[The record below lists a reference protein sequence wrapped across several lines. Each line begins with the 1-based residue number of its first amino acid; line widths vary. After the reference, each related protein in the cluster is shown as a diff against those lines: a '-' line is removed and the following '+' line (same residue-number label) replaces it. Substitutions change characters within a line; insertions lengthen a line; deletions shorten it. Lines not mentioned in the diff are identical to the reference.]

1 MKIEKGQA
9 GYISAQK
16 RKLGLQTLLEFGLV
30 LLILIIGYVVTHT
43 KMNLF
48 TLVAVLGCL
57 PASKMLV
64 EFIAIF
70 PYKTID
76 GDTAAEISEKASLL
90 TTAYD
95 LVITSKEKIMP
106 VDAIV
111 ISNHTVF
118 GYTQNPKTDTE
129 EAAKHIK
136 KILAENHY
144 SKMTVKVF
152 SEYVPFLS
160 RVEGLNNII
169 EVNHAADKKLERAI
183 RQIILN
189 ISM

>member
-1 MKIEKGQA
+1 MKMKKGQA

-16 RKLGLQTLLEFGLV
+16 RKLGLQTLLEFGVVV
-30 LLILIIGYVVTHT
+30 LLLIIGYVITHT

-76 GDTAAEISEKASLL
+76 KAVAEEIEEKAPLL

-95 LVITSKEKIMP
+95 LVITSKDKIMP
-106 VDAIV
+106 VDAVV

-118 GYTQNPKTDTE
+118 GYARNPKTDPA
-129 EAAKHIK
+129 EAAEYIK
-136 KILAENHY
+136 SILAENHY

-160 RVEGLNNII
+160 RVEGLNSII
-169 EVNHAADKKLERAI
+169 QVNHSADRKMERAI
-183 RQIILN
+183 RRILFN

>member
-9 GYISAQK
+9 GYLTAERK
-16 RKLGLQTLLEFGLV
+16 KLGCQALIGFGVV
-30 LLILIIGYVVTHT
+30 LLILVVGYIKTHT
-43 KMNLF
+43 RLNIF
-48 TLVAVLGCL
+48 TVVAVLGCL

-64 EFIAIF
+64 EFITIF

-76 GDTAAEISEKASLL
+76 KKLSDEISEKSALL

-106 VDAIV
+106 INAIV

-118 GYTQNPKTDTE
+118 GYAKNPKTNPD
-129 EAAKHIK
+129 EAASYIK
-136 KILAENHY
+136 KVLSENNY
-144 SKMTVKVF
+144 PKTTVKVF

-160 RVEGLNNII
+160 RAEGLNNMI
-169 EVNHAADKKLERAI
+169 EVNHSADKELEQSI
-183 RQIILN
+183 RKIILSV
-189 ISM
+189 SM